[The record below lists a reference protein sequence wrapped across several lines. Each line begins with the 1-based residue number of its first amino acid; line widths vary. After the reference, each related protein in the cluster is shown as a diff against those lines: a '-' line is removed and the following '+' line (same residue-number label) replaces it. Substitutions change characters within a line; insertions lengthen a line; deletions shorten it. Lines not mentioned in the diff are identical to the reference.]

1 MLLEWQVMHIR
12 KKSNCSFKTIILLE
26 VLLCS
31 ACLIIFR
38 RFLFRDDLLVYEG
51 AGSDTRQQYIMWY
64 TLIANRIRS
73 GNFSLWD
80 FYNGTGGSMF
90 NYYLFHPML
99 VIIYALGACFGP
111 AKIPGM
117 MVYLVI
123 CEILLSGLVFYL
135 LLSQWHFREDAKL
148 IISFL
153 YSLNGYFVVWGQHYA
168 LGFACIELP
177 LLLLVIEKSLRELK
191 NNFFTALV
199 CALIILSG
207 YYQGY
212 MIMMFMP
219 LYVTVRVLFF
229 QPAGCEVPSG
239 DKERKRRG
247 LKLISMWAASGFA
260 MGFGVLMGGINL
272 LPSAG
277 SLAITSR
284 LETSGTFLQ
293 RLAANISLY
302 GADYYKT
309 LLYRLFSC
317 NLQGVG
323 RYFGGN
329 GNYYEAVNI
338 TTGFLSILLLGQ
350 FFPAFRHAFRDR
362 RRRIGALAGTL
373 ICAFMLLVK
382 AGSWMFNG
390 FAYAFSRHT
399 FLLIPVI
406 CIACCFVL
414 SDILETHSL
423 SLPALLLGTLL
434 CVLVYGKAWMDN
446 SYQPYK
452 RNALILL
459 IVSFCG
465 SLLLW
470 AWAKKRIPWKPFLLM
485 LLACTGIGTVS
496 DTFLSY
502 NGRETVSKSRQVYEN
517 AYNGDTAA
525 ALAWIRSQDDQFYRV
540 EKDYTEASGFLDSML
555 QSYAGI
561 TTYNSQQNA
570 NIQKYV
576 TVMEPRLLTGY
587 DRNHYSFRNLV
598 HDPVTADLLGV
609 KYILSRDDTPLGDD
623 FELVHKEG
631 DVCIF
636 RNLRSENIGSF
647 FTSSIT
653 QKQYQ
658 KKREKLSPWSVK
670 SGAAVVP
677 DKLSL
682 QRSGKEIRDLFAKP
696 LDGALLQKMPSDEK
710 GTAVLTVQA
719 DLTDSDRYAYADLTL
734 RAEGR
739 LAYRIDLGDGRPVT
753 FFGTGKDR
761 FRIYIPR
768 TVKQIRISTEGGGE
782 FSVDEAQLRTFTLS
796 GKADAE
802 VIVDQPERGDKVSGT
817 VRSEEDGILMLA
829 IPYQEGW
836 KANVD
841 GAEIEMFPVDYGF
854 CGMQLAAGT
863 HSFQLVYEA
872 PLFRQGVFL
881 TVITAAIW
889 VLLFMLLYVR
899 GKRLK

>member
-1 MLLEWQVMHIR
+1 MRIG
-12 KKSNCSFKTIILLE
+12 KKGSTCSFKTIILLE
-26 VLLCS
+26 ALLCFT
-31 ACLIIFR
+31 CLIIFR

-73 GNFSLWD
+73 GNFSIWD
-80 FYNGTGGSMF
+80 FCNGTGGSIF
-90 NYYLFHPML
+90 NYNLFHPLL
-99 VIIYALGACFGP
+99 VIIYLLGACFSP

-117 MVYLVI
+117 MVYFMI

-135 LLSQWHFREDAKL
+135 LLSQWSFREDAKL

-168 LGFACIELP
+168 LGFACINLP
-177 LLLLVIEKSLRELK
+177 LLLLAIEKSLRNLK

-212 MIMMFMP
+212 MIMLFAA
-219 LYVTVRVLFF
+219 LYVTIRVLLF
-229 QPAGCEVPSG
+229 QPAGSKITAGNNRRSSG
-239 DKERKRRG
+239 P
-247 LKLISMWAASGFA
+247 LKLIGIWVSMGFA

-272 LPSAG
+272 LPSFG
-277 SLAITSR
+277 ILAVTSR
-284 LETSGTFLQ
+284 LETSGSFLQ
-293 RLAANISLY
+293 RLIANLSLY
-302 GADYYKT
+302 GQDYYKT
-309 LLYRLFSC
+309 LFYRLFSS

-338 TTGFLSILLLGQ
+338 TTGFLTIILLGQ
-350 FFPAFRHAFRDR
+350 FFPVFWHSFRDW
-362 RRRIGALAGTL
+362 RRRIGALTGAL

-390 FAYAFSRHT
+390 FTYAFSRHT

-414 SDILETHSL
+414 NDILEKKSL
-423 SLPALLLGTLL
+423 RLPALFLSTLL
-434 CVLVYGKAWMDN
+434 CLLVYGKAWLDN
-446 SYQPYK
+446 SYRPYQH
-452 RNALILL
+452 NALILL
-459 IVSFCG
+459 IVSLCG
-465 SLLLW
+465 SLLLVV
-470 AWAKKRIPWKPFLLM
+470 WAKKRIQYKPFLLM
-485 LLACTGIGTVS
+485 LFACVGIGTVS
-496 DTFLSY
+496 DVFLCY

-517 AYNGDTAA
+517 ALNGDTAR
-525 ALAWIRSQDDQFYRV
+525 ALAWIRSQDHQFYRV
-540 EKDYTEASGFLDSML
+540 EKDYTEACGFLDSML

-576 TVMEPRLLTGY
+576 TSMEPRLLTGY
-587 DRNHYSFRNLV
+587 DRNHFSFRNLV
-598 HDPVTADLLGV
+598 HDSITADLLGV
-609 KYILSRDDTPLGDD
+609 KYILSKDDAPLGND
-623 FELVHKEG
+623 FELVHTEG
-631 DVCIF
+631 EVYIF

-658 KKREKLSPWSVK
+658 KRKEKLSPWSVK
-670 SGAAVVP
+670 TGAAVVP

-682 QRSGKEIRDLFAKP
+682 QLSGKEIRKLYAKP
-696 LDGALLQKMPSDEK
+696 LEGALLSQEMTQDEK
-710 GTAVLTVQA
+710 GTAVLSVQA
-719 DLTDSDRYAYADLTL
+719 DLTSPDSYAYADLTL
-734 RAEGR
+734 LAHER
-739 LAYRIDLGDGRPVT
+739 LSYRIDLGDGRAVT

-761 FRIYIPR
+761 FRVYIPR

-782 FSVDEAQLRTFTLS
+782 FSVEEAKLYSFTLS
-796 GKADAE
+796 GRADAE
-802 VIVDQPERGDKVSGT
+802 VIVDQPVREDMVSGT
-817 VRSEEDGILMLA
+817 IRSEDDGILMLA

-841 GAEIEMFPVDYGF
+841 GTETELIPVDYGF

-863 HSFQLVYEA
+863 HSFQLNYEA
-872 PLFRQGVFL
+872 PLLKQGVFL
-881 TVITAAIW
+881 SVITAAVW
-889 VLLFMLLYVR
+889 VLLFILVYVHR
-899 GKRLK
+899 RKLK